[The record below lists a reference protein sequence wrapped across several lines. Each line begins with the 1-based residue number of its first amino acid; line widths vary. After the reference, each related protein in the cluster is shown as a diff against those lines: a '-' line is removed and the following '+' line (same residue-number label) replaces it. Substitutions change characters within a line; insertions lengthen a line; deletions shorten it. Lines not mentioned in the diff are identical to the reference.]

1 MKCFIYCRKSTE
13 AEDRQV
19 MSLASQA
26 DEIERLIAGDTNL
39 TIVHR
44 YEEAYSAKQPGRPLF
59 DEMLKRVERGEA
71 EAILAWHPDRLA
83 RNAMDG
89 GRIIHLLDQGK
100 LKNLRFC
107 SYAFENSSQGKF
119 MLAIIFGYSKYYVDN
134 LSENVKRG
142 LHTKVQ
148 RGWRPNLAPI
158 GYRNCKETG
167 TIVPDGEHF
176 TAVKRMF
183 DLLLTGHY
191 TVPEIHR
198 IVCNDWGY
206 TTPALKTRGGKKL
219 ARSTLYRVLS
229 NPFYAGYLPWNGELH
244 PGAHQP
250 VVSKS
255 EFERAQKLLGKVDKP
270 RPKQIQFDYAGM
282 FKCGACGLSVT
293 AERKRKPS
301 GREYIYYHC
310 TRVHRSPAC
319 TEPSIE
325 GRELDKQ
332 VNAFLERVRLPE
344 SIAQWFS
351 KELGAVN
358 DALIDAG
365 QAVVRKLKRRVADL
379 KKQLDNLTDLRVRE
393 LVGDEEFTAK
403 RQTLRR
409 NLGEAEEQAYEAANR
424 PATFEPLKI
433 LQILLNRASSWLAE
447 ADARVKRELLQILCS
462 NPTIK
467 DKKASFSARKPFVEL
482 AQLAD
487 YCDLRGDLDDVRRKA
502 PNARPPYRGYMRG
515 DIDDVRNEA
524 AICAC
529 RRMLRE
535 KLHVIARDKET
546 IEVANEARA
555 LIERIEPEL
564 LEQLRR

>member
-26 DEIERLIAGDTNL
+26 DEIERLIASDLNL

-59 DEMLKRVERGEA
+59 NEMLKRVERGEA

-100 LKNLRFC
+100 LQGLRFC

-134 LSENVKRG
+134 LAENVKRG
-142 LHTKVQ
+142 LRTKVQ

-176 TAVKRMF
+176 TAVRQMF
-183 DLLLTGHY
+183 DLLLTGSY
-191 TVPEIHR
+191 TIPEIHR
-198 IVCNDWGY
+198 IVCDQWGY
-206 TTPALKTRGGKKL
+206 TTPVLKTRGGKRL
-219 ARSTLYRVLS
+219 ARSTLYRILS

-244 PGAHQP
+244 PGAHEP
-250 VVSKS
+250 AVTKS
-255 EFERAQKLLGKVDKP
+255 EFERAQEILGKADKP
-270 RPKQIQFDYAGM
+270 RPKHCHFNYRGV

-301 GREYIYYHC
+301 GREYVYYHC
-310 TRVHRSPAC
+310 TRIHRTPPC

-325 GRELDKQ
+325 GRELDRQ
-332 VNAFLERVRLPE
+332 INAFLKRVRLPE
-344 SIAQWFS
+344 STAKWFS
-351 KELGAVN
+351 EELGNVGG
-358 DALIDAG
+358 ALIDAG
-365 QAVVRKLKRRVADL
+365 QVVVRKLSKRVADI

-393 LVGDEEFTAK
+393 MVGDEEFTDK
-403 RQTLRR
+403 RLALRR
-409 NLGEAEEQAYEAANR
+409 ELGVAEEQASEAANR
-424 PATFEPLKI
+424 PATFEPVEI
-433 LQILLNRASSWLAE
+433 LQILLSRASSWIAR
-447 ADARVKRELLQILCS
+447 ADAHVKRELLQILCS
-462 NPTIK
+462 NPTIR
-467 DKKASFSARKPFVEL
+467 DKRVSFSARKPFVEL
-482 AQLAD
+482 GQLA
-487 YCDLRGDLDDVRRKA
+487 YCRDLLKDADGARNGTSVCANHRAFRK
-502 PNARPPYRGYMRG
+502 
-515 DIDDVRNEA
+515 
-524 AICAC
+524 
-529 RRMLRE
+529 
-535 KLHVIARDKET
+535 KLHAIATDPET
-546 IEVANEARA
+546 VTVAKEARA